1 MLILLCLKENS
12 VSESDILFLKIIHK
26 SEIEIAKKNILCIRS
41 EFKFDNILAGIQI
54 NEIEFGIYF
63 DFGQKYEFESEKF
76 DWVLL
81 KLNLNLIWF
90 GAS

>member
-63 DFGQKYEFESEKF
+63 DFGQKYEFES
-76 DWVLL
+76 
-81 KLNLNLIWF
+81 
-90 GAS
+90 

>member
-1 MLILLCLKENS
+1 MKLL
-12 VSESDILFLKIIHK
+12 
-26 SEIEIAKKNILCIRS
+26 KKNILCIRY